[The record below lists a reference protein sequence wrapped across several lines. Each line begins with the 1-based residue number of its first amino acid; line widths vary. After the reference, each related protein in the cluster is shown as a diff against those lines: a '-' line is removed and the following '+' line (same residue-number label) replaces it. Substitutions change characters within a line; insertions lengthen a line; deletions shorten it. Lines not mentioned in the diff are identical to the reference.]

1 MKTIGLIGGLS
12 WESTLI
18 YYRLINQLVA
28 ARLGGLHSAR
38 ILLSSFDFQ
47 DIETLQQQGRWDEA
61 TACMVSAARTL
72 ERGDADLV
80 LICSNTMHRMADD
93 VQRAI
98 AIPLLH
104 IADAT
109 ANEVRAHGL
118 RRVGLLATAYT
129 MEQDFY
135 RGRLGRAYG
144 LEVLI
149 PGDADRRIVHD
160 VIYDELCRG
169 VVREESRRAYA
180 RIMRDLAR
188 RGAEGV
194 VLGCTEIMLLVG
206 QDDSPVPV
214 FDTTTIHARAAAA
227 MALAPR

>member
-12 WESTLI
+12 WESSLI

-28 ARLGGLHSAR
+28 ERLGGLHSAR

-61 TACMVSAARTL
+61 TARMVSAARTL
-72 ERGDADLV
+72 ERGGADLA

-109 ANEVRAHGL
+109 ADEVRAHGL
-118 RRVGLLATAYT
+118 RKVGLLATAYT

-135 RGRLGRAYG
+135 KDRLGRAHG
-144 LEVLI
+144 LDVLV
-149 PGDADRRIVHD
+149 PADADRRIVHD

-169 VVREESRRAYA
+169 IARAESRRAYA
-180 RIMRDLAR
+180 RIMRDLAG

-194 VLGCTEIMLLVG
+194 ILGCTEIMLLVS
-206 QDDSPVPV
+206 QDDSPIPV
-214 FDTTTIHARAAAA
+214 FDTTTIHARAAVAA
-227 MALAPR
+227 ALVAR

>member
-12 WESTLI
+12 WESTLT
-18 YYRLINQLVA
+18 YYRLINQMVA

-61 TACMVSAARTL
+61 TARMVSAAQIL
-72 ERGDADLV
+72 ERGGADLA

-109 ANEVRAHGL
+109 ADGVRAHGL
-118 RRVGLLATAYT
+118 HKVGLLATAYT

-135 RGRLGRAYG
+135 KGRLARAYG
-144 LEVLI
+144 LDVLI

-169 VVREESRRAYA
+169 IVRVESRREYA
-180 RIMRDLAR
+180 RIMRDLAG
-188 RGAEGV
+188 RGAEGII
-194 VLGCTEIMLLVG
+194 LGCTEIMLLVG
-206 QDDSPVPV
+206 QDDSPVPM
-214 FDTTTIHARAAAA
+214 FDTTTIHARAAVDA
-227 MALAPR
+227 ALAAR

>member
-12 WESTLI
+12 WESTLT

-61 TACMVSAARTL
+61 AACMVSAARTL
-72 ERGDADLV
+72 ERGGADLA

-109 ANEVRAHGL
+109 ADGIRAHGL
-118 RRVGLLATAYT
+118 RKVGLLATAYT

-135 RGRLGRAYG
+135 KSRLGRAHG
-144 LEVLI
+144 LDVLV
-149 PGDADRRIVHD
+149 PGEADRRIVHD

-169 VVREESRRAYA
+169 VVRAESRREYV
-180 RIMRDLAR
+180 RIMRDLAGQ
-188 RGAEGV
+188 GAEGII
-194 VLGCTEIMLLVG
+194 LGCTEIMLLVG

-214 FDTTTIHARAAAA
+214 FDTTTIHARVAVDA
-227 MALAPR
+227 ALAPR